1 MKEKANVA
9 HKQGNEPFR
18 TKKKKKEKKKPPTDL
33 ASVIMAKV
41 RLCAQ

>member
-18 TKKKKKEKKKPPTDL
+18 TKKKKKEKKNLPL
-33 ASVIMAKV
+33 I
-41 RLCAQ
+41 